1 MGLYGIADLLDR
13 NETSRLADLDRPALI
28 CDERSLTYGELRET
42 VRTAAAGLA
51 AAGFERG
58 DALALFMRNSL
69 EYLPLVFAV
78 AHLGGRVVPLNY
90 FLKPREVS
98 HAVNDSGARWLA
110 GDPSLWETIDAAR
123 PDLPAGTRLVSV
135 GDPGAEALLWG
146 ELMSMGEGKGDE
158 AVPVSTEDHFL
169 LQYSSGTTG
178 FPKAIAHTHGTVL
191 FNAAAQVIDFRIT
204 EDDVHLVV
212 PALCWAAGMHCI
224 TLGALWRGATV
235 VVRPSGEMTADNL
248 FGLIQRHGATTMMLA
263 PSVLRIVLG
272 ADRAEDFDLSSVR
285 LVLSG
290 GESVPAPLLEA
301 FQRYI
306 PSARLMQ
313 GYGVSEFPST
323 MAYFDSD
330 EVGTEGS
337 PAGRASMLAKI
348 KVVGE
353 DDADL
358 PAGTHGEIVVRA
370 PSTAASYHDNPEAT
384 AAMSKNGWLH
394 TGDQGWVDDY
404 GLLHIAGRVKD
415 MIISGGLNV
424 YPAEIERVLDD
435 HPDVIE
441 SAVIGVPH
449 DRYGEAGHAIVV
461 VAEPDGVDV
470 AVLEA
475 RCRDELANFKVPRTW
490 EVRVEPLP
498 RTVSGKVR
506 KFLLEPQVEAV
517 PALDD

>member
-1 MGLYGIADLLDR
+1 MGLYGMADLLDR
-13 NETSRLADLDRPALI
+13 NGTSRLGDLDRPALI
-28 CDERSLTYGELRET
+28 CGERRLTYGELRDT

-58 DALALFMRNSL
+58 DACALFMRNSL

-90 FLKPREVS
+90 FLKPREVA
-98 HAVNDSGARWLA
+98 HAVNDSAARWLA
-110 GDPSLWETIDAAR
+110 TDPSLWETIAEAR
-123 PDLPAGTRLVSV
+123 PELPAATRLLSIGDV
-135 GDPGAEALLWG
+135 GPDALRWD
-146 ELMSMGEGKGDE
+146 ELMASGEGKGGE
-158 AVPVSTEDHFL
+158 AVPVETEDHFL

-178 FPKAIAHTHGTVL
+178 FPKAIVHTHGTVL
-191 FNAAAQVIDFRIT
+191 FNAAAQVIDFDVRP
-204 EDDVHLVV
+204 EDVHLVV

-235 VVRPSGEMTADNL
+235 VVRESGEMTADNL
-248 FGLIQRHGATTMMLA
+248 FGLIESHKATTMMLA

-272 ADRAEDFDLSSVR
+272 ADRATDYDLSSVR

-323 MAYFDSD
+323 MAFFDSD

-353 DDADL
+353 DDAEL

-370 PSTAASYHDNPEAT
+370 PSTAESYHDNPEAT
-384 AAMSKNGWLH
+384 ASMSRGGWLH
-394 TGDQGWVDDY
+394 TGDQGWVDEH

-424 YPAEIERVLDD
+424 YPAEIERVLDS

-441 SAVIGVPH
+441 AAVIGVPH
-449 DRYGEAGHAIVV
+449 DRYGESGHAIVV
-461 VAEPDGVDV
+461 VADPAAVDTG
-470 AVLEA
+470 ALEA
-475 RCRDELANFKVPRTW
+475 LCRDELANFKVPRSW
-490 EVRVEPLP
+490 ELRTEPLP

-506 KFLLEPQVEAV
+506 KFLLEPEAV
-517 PALDD
+517 ATPAKI